1 MTTVVYDCKVN
12 AVGKLGK
19 NLVNVVVQPNAVEQN
34 PRLVHAVR
42 FIPVNV
48 RHPRSV
54 TGKMN
59 PQHVARLCVRQ
70 HLADFLR
77 HPRKFRFSVCQGC
90 HLVEPCVLKKRR
102 PAPRILNATGK
113 RRCQVIVD
121 SDGQSNL
128 HSANVLPKLAGRGK
142 LFFVNGYLFW
152 HVRNGETVNLLHLAS
167 SPLSRFP
174 QKCVLARF
182 PSQPYPRPVFP
193 AKTRPARLLSPA
205 MVAPRLSP
213 CFFGF
218 QSQPI
223 FNPSDRP
230 TLCRICIIHLYSFS
244 NITDGQ
250 GLCLSCMFVLSVM
263 YGYTTLQGA
272 YRVAKAPHRVPM
284 GCLELVITGR
294 VGWGLRFRCG

>member
-1 MTTVVYDCKVN
+1 M
-12 AVGKLGK
+12 
-19 NLVNVVVQPNAVEQN
+19 
-34 PRLVHAVR
+34 
-42 FIPVNV
+42 
-48 RHPRSV
+48 RS
-54 TGKMN
+54 G
-59 PQHVARLCVRQ
+59 A
-70 HLADFLR
+70 
-77 HPRKFRFSVCQGC
+77 FS
-90 HLVEPCVLKKRR
+90 LS
-102 PAPRILNATGK
+102 T
-113 RRCQVIVD
+113 
-121 SDGQSNL
+121 
-128 HSANVLPKLAGRGK
+128 LP
-142 LFFVNGYLFW
+142 
-152 HVRNGETVNLLHLAS
+152 
-167 SPLSRFP
+167 P
-174 QKCVLARF
+174 
-182 PSQPYPRPVFP
+182 PVFP

-284 GCLELVITGR
+284 GCLELVITGLITASYSLMIPR
-294 VGWGLRFRCG
+294 NSAHMTAATSLLACSSSRMASYALDPAKSLSLSAVSSRTARAFSAES

>member
-1 MTTVVYDCKVN
+1 M
-12 AVGKLGK
+12 
-19 NLVNVVVQPNAVEQN
+19 
-34 PRLVHAVR
+34 VR
-42 FIPVNV
+42 ATFIPPTFCQSW
-48 RHPRSV
+48 RGGSSYFLLRASHLCK
-54 TGKMN
+54 TMKMN
-59 PQHVARLCVRQ
+59 MPATMPLKKSGQTKIPQHIIGPITSRL
-70 HLADFLR
+70 A
-77 HPRKFRFSVCQGC
+77 S
-90 HLVEPCVLKKRR
+90 
-102 PAPRILNATGK
+102 
-113 RRCQVIVD
+113 
-121 SDGQSNL
+121 
-128 HSANVLPKLAGRGK
+128 
-142 LFFVNGYLFW
+142 LFW

-284 GCLELVITGR
+284 GLP
-294 VGWGLRFRCG
+294 